1 MDITPR
7 PLRVVVTG
15 VESSGKTTMAQRI
28 SQHFQ
33 FPLALEAAR
42 YDPRVKRGEVDPK
55 DLDRLIQI
63 QFQAAIKAEN
73 EALQNNSAG
82 MISDTGGLVLE
93 IWSTAAFGSLPDGC
107 QALQR
112 WFDLYILCP
121 PNIPWEPDPLRSLPN
136 LDDRMALHRRYL
148 KRLQEEGYVWVEAKG
163 TSSNERFLSVVPT
176 IERAS
181 NRSLS
186 E

>member
-15 VESSGKTTMAQRI
+15 VESSGKTTMAQKI
-28 SQHFQ
+28 SQYFQ

-42 YDPRVKRGEVDPK
+42 YDPRVRRGEVDPK

-63 QFQAAIKAEN
+63 QFQAAMKAESQ
-73 EALQNNSAG
+73 ALQNNSAG

-93 IWSTAAFGSLPDGC
+93 IWGTAAFGSLPDDC
-107 QALQR
+107 QSLQR

-121 PNIPWEPDPLRSLPN
+121 PNIPWEPDPLRSIPN
-136 LDDRMALHRRYL
+136 IDDRIALHHLYL
-148 KRLQEEGYVWVEAKG
+148 KRLQEEGYSWVEAKG
-163 TSSNERFLSVVPT
+163 TSSQERFLSVVPT